1 MTTVRSGITAA
12 DEQIVDALYIPLRR
26 FAAVISNWEDDPD
39 DLLHDAWLRVLE
51 KRTLADLDNPSAYVK
66 RTMVNLAAN
75 QRRQEGS
82 RGWLLRRWQV
92 RSPTVAIDGY
102 PSDLADLAAL
112 PRDQRAALYLAEVEG
127 YSYDEVGQMMGC
139 TASTARMRAMRAR
152 KRLRS
157 TLEAEVQHG

>member
-1 MTTVRSGITAA
+1 MTTARSCITAA
-12 DEQIVDALYIPLRR
+12 DEQLIDGLYVPLRR
-26 FAAVISNWEDDPD
+26 FAAIISDWGDDPD

-51 KRTLADLDNPSAYVK
+51 RRSLTDLDNPSAYLK

-75 QRRQEGS
+75 QRRQKGS
-82 RGWLLRRWQV
+82 RGWLLRRWEV
-92 RSPTVAIDGY
+92 KSPTVAIDGY

-112 PRDQRAALYLAEVEG
+112 PRDQRATLYLAEVEG